1 MPSSRHRL
9 LCADVNLLHCK
20 APSGEQQL
28 AQVVP
33 CQLQGGD
40 ATAASAC
47 LSVDDISSKGLP
59 QMLPGGTVLV
69 HSSWLSIGA
78 VVGDEQGP

>member
-1 MPSSRHRL
+1 
-9 LCADVNLLHCK
+9 
-20 APSGEQQL
+20 
-28 AQVVP
+28 
-33 CQLQGGD
+33 
-40 ATAASAC
+40 
-47 LSVDDISSKGLP
+47 LP